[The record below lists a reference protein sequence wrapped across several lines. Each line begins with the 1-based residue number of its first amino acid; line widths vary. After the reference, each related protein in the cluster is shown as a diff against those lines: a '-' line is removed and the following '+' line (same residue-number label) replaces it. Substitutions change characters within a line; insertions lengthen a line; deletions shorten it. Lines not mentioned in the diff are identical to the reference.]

1 MHVSLDVVHAHAHP
15 HRRACRTEAERKRAE
30 AERRELVLRRGTS
43 LLAQLLCPLAPLF
56 SLPGLTEH
64 WYVVHG
70 ADGQIVR
77 SRPDPPLII
86 AAGSV
91 TFALAVLAN
100 LAILLR
106 LVETHPRFFSVT
118 TCVFLSVH
126 IAVNAVALTIFGIEH
141 AQPDGFVLS
150 TAFWLTA
157 ASGCVALAAV
167 VCLLVDGLATQWY
180 VRGGTGI
187 SGKQRSLVV
196 AFDFFIALILVGS
209 VAYRYLIPDVTF
221 LDTVYLCVQSL
232 LTVGF
237 GDVVPSTTGA
247 QVFSVFYNTIGIL
260 TFALLVAFTR
270 ETVLEAMQT
279 EYRAQEKLLLNR
291 LRHRWYGERTH
302 HAGFIAHALAFL
314 SFGLYHTREQQ
325 EEEQDAGVREHGRG
339 SLSQEDGEVV
349 EEEKEGLDEQR
360 YEEAISEL
368 KKERDREFRSQLV
381 VSFTLFLVFWLVG
394 AVAFSAL
401 EGWSYWIAFY
411 FVFVMSSSVG
421 YGDYSPSTQGGRA
434 FFCVWAII
442 GAGTL
447 TVLFSVLAD
456 AYTSRFKE
464 TFQRSW
470 LNRLWIRLTKPS
482 HKVADELA
490 REESQAFPRAPAT
503 RPSTPTS
510 ERPAEGP
517 GKEYPELAPAP
528 SSSTATKGGGG
539 GGSAEL
545 SPQDKMLEL
554 LQLTRQHLDRLI
566 LADGDEKDEHLDRVV
581 RKVMDNEGFSRR
593 NREHVENDNSFK
605 EFIYLRSLR
614 TKLAELEELAHD
626 AFEPADRA
634 REGGEREV
642 DLGRSKGKDDERL

>member
-15 HRRACRTEAERKRAE
+15 RRRAYRTEAERKRAE
-30 AERRELVLRRGTS
+30 AERRQQVVRRGTS

-64 WYVVHG
+64 WYVKRDP
-70 ADGQIVR
+70 DGQIIT

-118 TCVFLSVH
+118 TITFLSIH
-126 IAVNAVALTIFGIEH
+126 IAVNAVALTIFGVEH
-141 AQPDGFVLS
+141 AQPDGYVLS

-167 VCLLVDGLATQWY
+167 VCLFVDGLATQWY
-180 VRGGTGI
+180 ISGGTGI

-209 VAYRYLIPDVTF
+209 VSYRYLIPDVTF

-232 LTVGF
+232 LTIGF

-247 QVFSVFYNTIGIL
+247 QVFSLFFNTIGIL

-270 ETVLEAMQT
+270 ETALEAMQT
-279 EYRAQEKLLLNR
+279 EYKAQEQVLLNR
-291 LRHRWYGERTH
+291 LSRRWHGERTH
-302 HAGFIAHALAFL
+302 HAGFFAHALAFL

-325 EEEQDAGVREHGRG
+325 QEEQDAGVEDEGRRRG
-339 SLSQEDGEVV
+339 SLEVI
-349 EEEKEGLDEQR
+349 EEEKERIDEQR
-360 YEEAISEL
+360 YEEAITEL

-394 AVAFSAL
+394 AAAFSAL

-411 FVFVMSSSVG
+411 FVFIMSSSIG
-421 YGDYSPSTQGGRA
+421 FGDFSPSTQGGRA
-434 FFCVWAII
+434 FFCVWAIV

-470 LNRLWIRLTKPS
+470 VNRLWIRLTHPA

-490 REESQAFPRAPAT
+490 REESQACPRAPAT

-510 ERPAEGP
+510 SRPHDGQ
-517 GKEYPELAPAP
+517 GKEFLELAPAR
-528 SSSTATKGGGG
+528 SSSTATKGGR
-539 GGSAEL
+539 GSTEL
-545 SPQDKMLEL
+545 SPQAKMLEL

-626 AFEPADRA
+626 AFEP
-634 REGGEREV
+634 EV
-642 DLGRSKGKDDERL
+642 EPVYSAL